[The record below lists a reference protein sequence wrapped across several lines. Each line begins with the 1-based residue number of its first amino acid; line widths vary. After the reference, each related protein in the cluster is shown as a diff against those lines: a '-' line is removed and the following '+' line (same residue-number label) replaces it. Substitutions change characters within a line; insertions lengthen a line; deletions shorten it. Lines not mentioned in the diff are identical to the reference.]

1 MTIAVADWDMT
12 SYFPTFG
19 GEEYRSFLEDL
30 STQVSSLCADLPDL
44 GAVVLPHLEA
54 WEVWLLQLEGVVA
67 RNRHLASYLGCLS
80 AADSRNEDIQRDV
93 AWSAQLRAEIEK
105 ALIGLRAA
113 LRDAD
118 EADFANLLERE
129 KLDPVRYYLQ
139 QARRRSLN
147 SMDATSEGLAA
158 DLGVNGIGAWGRLYD
173 QISGALMF
181 DLEVPGEAPQRLPV
195 SRARSLMGDVDPVRR
210 RAAFIGAN
218 KAWQGQAEICAASLN
233 AIAGTRLALYE
244 RRGIDHFLDPA
255 CLDSG
260 ISRKTL
266 SVMIEVAQARAEVGR
281 EILRERSRRMG
292 LSTLAFSDLEAP
304 LTASHRPRISFG
316 QAADRV
322 EEAFSRFY
330 PAMGAFAAEA
340 VARRWIDHSPRDGK
354 RPGGFCSSSP
364 LLRESRI
371 FMTFD
376 GALGDVSTLAHEL
389 GHAWHSRV
397 MSELRPWAR
406 GYPMTLAETASTFA
420 EQVLVDRILSDPESS
435 AAERTEV
442 LDGRLSDATAFLLN
456 TTMRFTFEKAFYE
469 ERAGGEV
476 SANRLC
482 ALMQEHQAAWYG
494 DTIAPDDLDPY
505 FWASKLHF
513 YISGLSFY
521 NFPYTFGFLFSQGIF
536 ARAQR
541 EGGDFLRQYEALL
554 CDTGSATAEDVARRH
569 LGVDLEAPEFW
580 NESIDRVVEDFK
592 TYANCEI

>member
-1 MTIAVADWDMT
+1 MTIEAADWDMT
-12 SYFPTFG
+12 AYFPTFG
-19 GEEYRSFLEDL
+19 GEEYRGFLQVLSSDVARLASDL
-30 STQVSSLCADLPDL
+30 SAL
-44 GAVVLPHLEA
+44 GAIEPSRLADWEAWLLRLEA
-54 WEVWLLQLEGVVA
+54 AVA

-80 AADSRNEDIQRDV
+80 AADARSEEIQRDV

-105 ALIGLRAA
+105 PLIGLRAA
-113 LRDAD
+113 LR
-118 EADFANLLERE
+118 EATAEDFRALLDRE
-129 KLDPVRYYLQ
+129 KLDPVRYYLE
-139 QARRRSLN
+139 QARRRSLD
-147 SMDATSEGLAA
+147 SMDASREGLAA
-158 DLGVNGIGAWGRLYD
+158 DLGVNGISAWGRLYD
-173 QISGALMF
+173 QISGSLMF
-181 DLEVPGEAPQRLPV
+181 TFEVPGEAPRQLPV
-195 SRARSLMGDVDPVRR
+195 SRARSLMGDADPVRR
-210 RAAFIGAN
+210 RAAFRGAN
-218 KAWQGQAEICAASLN
+218 EAWKGQAEACAASLN
-233 AIAGTRLALYE
+233 AIAGTRLTLYE
-244 RRGIDHFLDPA
+244 KRGIDHFLDPA

-266 SVMIEVAQARAEVGR
+266 SVMIEVARERAEVARG
-281 EILRERSRRMG
+281 ILRERARRMG
-292 LSTLAFSDLEAP
+292 LATLAFADLEAP
-304 LTASHRPRISFG
+304 LGVSRGERISFS
-316 QAADRV
+316 QAAGRV
-322 EEAFSRFY
+322 EDAFNRFY

-340 VARRWIDHSPRDGK
+340 VQQKWIDHTPREGK

-376 GALGDVSTLAHEL
+376 GALGDISTLAHEL

-397 MSELRPWAR
+397 MSDLRPWAR

-420 EQVLVDRILSDPESS
+420 EQVLVDRILSDPQSS

-469 ERAGGEV
+469 ERAAGEV

-494 DTIAPDDLDPY
+494 DTIAPEDLDPY

-521 NFPYTFGFLFSQGIF
+521 NFPYTFGYLFSQGIF

-541 EGGDFLRQYEALL
+541 EGAAFLPRYEALL
-554 CDTGSATAEDVARRH
+554 CDTGSATAEDVARKH
-569 LGVDLEAPEFW
+569 LDVDLEAPDFW
-580 NESIDRVVEDFK
+580 SESIDRVVQDF
-592 TYANCEI
+592 EIYVN